1 MEIAAL
7 ELDNEMMM
15 VLAILG
21 YTIIL
26 FVTEVIRIDVA
37 AILILVMLGLTGL
50 VPDTHLFDGF
60 ASNAVLSIIA
70 VMILGAGLDRT
81 GVMNKVAGFIMKIGG
96 KSENSVIP
104 VVSGTVGTI
113 SGFMQNVGA
122 TALFLPVL
130 NRISGQ
136 TKIPLSRL
144 LMPMGFCAILGGTV
158 TMVGSSPLILLN
170 DLIETSNRSLPPGA
184 ETLNSFGLF
193 SVTPIGISLLTVGIL
208 YFLLIGKHLLPN
220 SVKMDEYTGLKS
232 NDYFKETYGIP
243 NIKKELLVGKN
254 SPLIGKTIL
263 EIETMMHDTIKVLAL
278 SSEGNTKLS
287 PSRKHFIWSG
297 DSLGILGD
305 DEQITQFAEQ
315 NKLTIVNGFKQFK
328 HTFNA
333 SNAGFSEA
341 VIVPGSRFLGKQL
354 GDFHFRQEFGITVIA
369 ISRAD
374 EVYRGEDIHTLTLR
388 LGDTFVIFGGW
399 RDQAGISR
407 SRNVAV
413 VGDIPTQQERPQK
426 VPFALFFFA
435 VALSLVIFTKLKL
448 SIALLT
454 GAIGMIIT
462 GVIHIDEAYRAVSWK
477 TVFLLAC
484 LIPLGYA
491 MEHTGTAA
499 WVAQQT
505 ITHLG
510 SVSQYIYQLAI
521 AILATVFS
529 LVMSNVG
536 ATVLLVPLAI
546 NIALETG
553 GNPAIYAL
561 IVALGTSN
569 AFILPTHQVSALIMG
584 PGGYKVKDFLRVGS
598 LMSIIF
604 IAVMLITVNLFVS
617 T

>member
-328 HTFNA
+328 HTFNV

>member
-1 MEIAAL
+1 
-7 ELDNEMMM
+7 
-15 VLAILG
+15 
-21 YTIIL
+21 
-26 FVTEVIRIDVA
+26 
-37 AILILVMLGLTGL
+37 
-50 VPDTHLFDGF
+50 
-60 ASNAVLSIIA
+60 
-70 VMILGAGLDRT
+70 
-81 GVMNKVAGFIMKIGG
+81 
-96 KSENSVIP
+96 
-104 VVSGTVGTI
+104 
-113 SGFMQNVGA
+113 
-122 TALFLPVL
+122 
-130 NRISGQ
+130 
-136 TKIPLSRL
+136 
-144 LMPMGFCAILGGTV
+144 
-158 TMVGSSPLILLN
+158 
-170 DLIETSNRSLPPGA
+170 
-184 ETLNSFGLF
+184 
-193 SVTPIGISLLTVGIL
+193 
-208 YFLLIGKHLLPN
+208 
-220 SVKMDEYTGLKS
+220 
-232 NDYFKETYGIP
+232 
-243 NIKKELLVGKN
+243 
-254 SPLIGKTIL
+254 
-263 EIETMMHDTIKVLAL
+263 
-278 SSEGNTKLS
+278 
-287 PSRKHFIWSG
+287 
-297 DSLGILGD
+297 
-305 DEQITQFAEQ
+305 
-315 NKLTIVNGFKQFK
+315 
-328 HTFNA
+328 
-333 SNAGFSEA
+333 
-341 VIVPGSRFLGKQL
+341 
-354 GDFHFRQEFGITVIA
+354 
-369 ISRAD
+369 
-374 EVYRGEDIHTLTLR
+374 
-388 LGDTFVIFGGW
+388 GDTFVIFGGW

>member
-1 MEIAAL
+1 MDIAAL
-7 ELDNEMMM
+7 ELNNEMMM
-15 VLAILG
+15 VLAILA
-21 YTIIL
+21 YTVIL

-37 AILILVMLGLTGL
+37 AILILVVLGLTGL

-96 KSENSVIP
+96 KSENTVIP
-104 VVSGTVGTI
+104 VVSSTVGVI

-122 TALFLPVL
+122 TALFLPVMS
-130 NRISGQ
+130 RISTQ
-136 TKIPLSRL
+136 TKISLSRL

-170 DLIETSNRSLPPGA
+170 DLLETSNRSLPPGA
-184 ETLNSFGLF
+184 ETLKPFGLF
-193 SVTPIGISLLTVGIL
+193 SVTPIGIAMLISGVL
-208 YFLLIGKHLLPN
+208 YFLLLGRFLLPK
-220 SVKMDEYTGLKS
+220 SEMLDEGTGQKS
-232 NDYFKETYGIP
+232 DDYFIENYDIH
-243 NIKKELLVGKN
+243 NIKKELIVGKN
-254 SPLIGKTIL
+254 SPLIGKSIL
-263 EIETMMHDTIKVLAL
+263 EVETMMHNKITILGL
-278 SSEGNTKLS
+278 NSEGHRKLS
-287 PSRKHFIWSG
+287 PSRKHFLWSG
-297 DSLGILGD
+297 NGIGILGKQD
-305 DEQITQFAEQ
+305 DIDKFTEDY
-315 NKLTIVNGFKQFK
+315 KLTPVNGFKQFK
-328 HTFNA
+328 HTFSE
-333 SNAGFSEA
+333 SNSGFSEA
-341 VIVPGSRFLGKQL
+341 VIVPGSRFLGKKL
-354 GDFHFRQEFGITVIA
+354 SDFHFRQEFGITIIA
-369 ISRAD
+369 ISRGD
-374 EVYRGEDIHTLTLR
+374 EVYKGEEMYTLTLHM
-388 LGDTFVIFGGW
+388 GDTFVIFGGW
-399 RDQAGISR
+399 RDQAGISN
-407 SRNVAV
+407 SRNVAM
-413 VGDIPTQQERPQK
+413 VGDIPTQHERPQK

-435 VALSLVIFTKLKL
+435 LALGLVIFTDFKL

-505 ITHLG
+505 ISGLG
-510 SVSQYIYQLAI
+510 DVNHYVYQLAI

-569 AFILPTHQVSALIMG
+569 AFILPTHQVSALVMG

-598 LMSIIF
+598 LMTIIF
-604 IAVMLITVNLFVS
+604 IVVMLVSVNLFIS

>member
-193 SVTPIGISLLTVGIL
+193 SVTPIGIALLTVGIL

>member
-7 ELDNEMMM
+7 ELSNEMMM
-15 VLAILG
+15 VLAILA
-21 YTIIL
+21 YTVLL

-37 AILILVMLGLTGL
+37 AILILVILALSGL

-60 ASNAVLSIIA
+60 SSNAVLSIIA

-96 KSENSVIP
+96 SSEKTVIP
-104 VVSGTVGTI
+104 VVSSTVGII

-122 TALFLPVL
+122 TALFLPVMS
-130 NRISGQ
+130 RISSQ
-136 TKIPLSRL
+136 TKISLSRL

-170 DLIETSNRSLPPGA
+170 DLLETSNRSLPPGA
-184 ETLNSFGLF
+184 ETLKPFGLF
-193 SVTPIGISLLTVGIL
+193 SVTPIGVMLLVSGVL
-208 YFLLIGKHLLPN
+208 YFLILGRFLLPN
-220 SVKMDEYTGLKS
+220 SAKIDTNTGQKS
-232 NDYFKETYGIP
+232 DDYFKQTYGIHKT
-243 NIKKELLVGKN
+243 KKELIVSKN
-254 SPLIGKTIL
+254 SPLIGKSIL
-263 EIETMMHDTIKVLAL
+263 EIESMLEDKITVLAL
-278 SSEGNTKLS
+278 TSEGHRKLS
-287 PSRKHFIWSG
+287 PSRKHYLWSG
-297 DSLGILGD
+297 DSLGVLGEA
-305 DEQITQFAEQ
+305 DEIMQFAKDF
-315 NKLTIVNGFKQFK
+315 KLTLVNGFKQFK
-328 HTFNA
+328 HTFSE
-333 SNAGFSEA
+333 SNSGFSEA
-341 VIVPGSRFLGKQL
+341 VIVPGSRFLGKKL
-354 GDFHFRQEFGITVIA
+354 SDFHFRQEFGITIIA
-369 ISRAD
+369 ISRGD
-374 EVYRGEDIHTLTLR
+374 EVFKGEEMRTISLR

-399 RDQAGISR
+399 RDQTGISK
-407 SRNVAV
+407 SRNVAL

-435 VALSLVIFTKLKL
+435 IALGLVIFTELKL
-448 SIALLT
+448 SVALLT

-499 WVAQQT
+499 WVAQKT
-505 ITHLG
+505 IATLG
-510 SVSQYIYQLAI
+510 DVNQYIYQLAI

-598 LMSIIF
+598 LMSVIF
-604 IAVMLITVNLFVS
+604 IVVMLVAVNLFIQ
-617 T
+617 

>member
-7 ELDNEMMM
+7 ELNNEMMM
-15 VLAILG
+15 VLAILA
-21 YTIIL
+21 YTVIL

-37 AILILVMLGLTGL
+37 AILILVVLGLTGL
-50 VPDTHLFDGF
+50 VPDTHIFDGF

-96 KSENSVIP
+96 KSEKTVIP
-104 VVSGTVGTI
+104 VVSSTVGVI

-122 TALFLPVL
+122 TALFLPVMS
-130 NRISGQ
+130 RISGQ

-144 LMPMGFCAILGGTV
+144 LMPMGFCAILGGTI

-170 DLIETSNRSLPPGA
+170 DLLETSNRSLPPGA
-184 ETLNSFGLF
+184 ETLKPFGLF
-193 SVTPIGISLLTVGIL
+193 SVTPIGAVLLIAGIV
-208 YFLLIGKHLLPN
+208 YFLLIGRFLLPKGTTQ
-220 SVKMDEYTGLKS
+220 SDISGQKS
-232 NDYFKETYGIP
+232 NDYFSKTYGIR
-243 NIKKELLVGKN
+243 NVKKEIIIGKN
-254 SPLIGKTIL
+254 SPLIGKTIFEL
-263 EIETMMHDTIKVLAL
+263 ESLMLDHIKVLAL
-278 SSEGNTKLS
+278 NSEGHRKLS
-287 PSRKHFIWSG
+287 PSRKHYLWSG
-297 DSLGILGD
+297 DTIGVLGD
-305 DEQITQFAEQ
+305 LNEIEEMVKEY
-315 NKLTIVNGFKQFK
+315 KLTMVNGFKQFK
-328 HTFNA
+328 HTFSE
-333 SNAGFSEA
+333 SNAGLSEA
-341 VIVPGSRFLGKQL
+341 VIVPGSRFLGKKL
-354 GDFHFRQEFGITVIA
+354 SDFHFRQEYGITIIA
-369 ISRAD
+369 ISRGD
-374 EVYRGEDIHTLTLR
+374 EIYKGEDMHTLNLHM
-388 LGDTFVIFGGW
+388 GDTFVLYGGW
-399 RDQAGISR
+399 RDQEGLSK
-407 SRNVAV
+407 SRNVAL
-413 VGDIPTQQERPQK
+413 VGDVPTQQERPQK
-426 VPFALFFFA
+426 VPYALFFFA
-435 VALSLVIFTKLKL
+435 VALGLVIFTDFKL

-505 ITHLG
+505 ISGLG
-510 SVSQYIYQLAI
+510 DVNQYIYQLAI
-521 AILATVFS
+521 AILATIFS

-553 GNPAIYAL
+553 GSPALYAL
-561 IVALGTSN
+561 IVALATSN

-604 IAVMLITVNLFVS
+604 IVVMLAAVNLFIKA
-617 T
+617 

>member
-1 MEIAAL
+1 MESAAL
-7 ELDNEMMM
+7 ELSNEMMM
-15 VLAILG
+15 VLAILA
-21 YTIIL
+21 YTVIL

-37 AILILVMLGLTGL
+37 AVLILVVLGLTGL

-60 ASNAVLSIIA
+60 ASNAVISIIA

-81 GVMNKVAGFIMKIGG
+81 GVMSKVAGFIMKIGG
-96 KSENSVIP
+96 KSEKTVIP
-104 VVSGTVGTI
+104 VVSGTVGVI

-122 TALFLPVL
+122 TALFLPVMS
-130 NRISGQ
+130 RISSQ
-136 TKIPLSRL
+136 TKIALSRL

-184 ETLNSFGLF
+184 ETLEPFGLF
-193 SVTPIGISLLTVGIL
+193 SVTPIGILMLITGII
-208 YFLLIGKHLLPN
+208 YFLIIGRFLLPDN
-220 SVKMDEYTGLKS
+220 AQNDASSGQKS
-232 NDYFKETYGIP
+232 DDYFKETYGI
-243 NIKKELLVGKN
+243 NNTKKELIIGKN

-263 EIETMMHDTIKVLAL
+263 EVEAIMHEKITVLAL
-278 SSEGNTKLS
+278 SSEGHRKLS
-287 PSRKHFIWSG
+287 PSRKHFLWSG
-297 DSLGILGD
+297 DSIGVMGD
-305 DEQITQFAEQ
+305 LSEIDTFSDTCGLIQT
-315 NKLTIVNGFKQFK
+315 NGFKVFK
-328 HTFNA
+328 HTFND

-341 VIVPGSRFLGKQL
+341 VIVPGSRFLGKKL
-354 GDFHFRQEFGITVIA
+354 SDFHFRQEFGITIVA
-369 ISRAD
+369 ISRSD
-374 EVYRGEDIHTLTLR
+374 EVFRGEDMYNITLR
-388 LGDTFVIFGGW
+388 LGDTFVIYGGW
-399 RDQAGISR
+399 HDQAGMTK
-407 SRNVAV
+407 SRNVAL
-413 VGDIPTQQERPQK
+413 VGDIPSELERPQK
-426 VPFALFFFA
+426 VPFAIFFFA
-435 VALSLVIFTKLKL
+435 VALGLVIFTDLKL

-477 TVFLLAC
+477 TVFLLAS

-499 WVAQQT
+499 WVAQKT
-505 ITHLG
+505 IAGLG
-510 SVSQYIYQLAI
+510 DVNQYVYQLAI
-521 AILATVFS
+521 AILATIFS

-553 GNPAIYAL
+553 GNPAVYAL

-598 LMSIIF
+598 LMSVIF
-604 IAVMLITVNLFVS
+604 IVVMLFGVNLFIS
-617 T
+617 K

>member
-1 MEIAAL
+1 
-7 ELDNEMMM
+7 MMM
-15 VLAILG
+15 VLAILA
-21 YTIIL
+21 YTVIL

-37 AILILVMLGLTGL
+37 AILILVVLGLTGL
-50 VPDTHLFDGF
+50 VPDTHLFEGF

-81 GVMNKVAGFIMKIGG
+81 GVMNKVAGVIMRIGG
-96 KSENSVIP
+96 KSENTVIP
-104 VVSGTVGTI
+104 VVSSTVGVI

-122 TALFLPVL
+122 TALFLPVMS
-130 NRISGQ
+130 RISGQ

-144 LMPMGFCAILGGTV
+144 LMPMGFCAILGGTI

-170 DLIETSNRSLPPGA
+170 DLLETSNRSLPPGA
-184 ETLNSFGLF
+184 EILQPFSLF
-193 SVTPIGISLLTVGIL
+193 SVTPIGI
-208 YFLLIGKHLLPN
+208 FLLISGIIYFLILGRFLLPKGTN
-220 SVKMDEYTGLKS
+220 HDEISGQKS
-232 NDYFKETYGIP
+232 DDYFTETYGIH
-243 NIKKELLVGKN
+243 NTKKELVIGKN
-254 SPLIGKTIL
+254 SPLIGKTIFEL
-263 EIETMMHDTIKVLAL
+263 ETLMGDHIKVLAL
-278 SSEGNTKLS
+278 NSEGHRKLS
-287 PSRKHFIWSG
+287 PSRKHYLWSG
-297 DSLGILGD
+297 DTIGVLGD
-305 DEQITQFAEQ
+305 ATEIEEMINDYKLSSIT
-315 NKLTIVNGFKQFK
+315 GFKQFK
-328 HTFNA
+328 HTFSQ
-333 SNAGFSEA
+333 SNSGLSEA
-341 VIVPGSRFLGKQL
+341 VIVPGSRFLGKKL
-354 GDFHFRQEFGITVIA
+354 SDFHFRQEFGITIIA
-369 ISRAD
+369 ISRGN
-374 EVYRGEDIHTLTLR
+374 EVFKGEDMQTLTLHM
-388 LGDTFVIFGGW
+388 GDTFVLFGGW
-399 RDQAGISR
+399 RDQAGISK
-407 SRNVAV
+407 SRNVAL
-413 VGDIPTQQERPQK
+413 VGDVPNQQERPQK

-435 VALSLVIFTKLKL
+435 LALGLVIFTDFKL
-448 SIALLT
+448 SVALLT

-505 ITHLG
+505 IAGLG
-510 SVSQYIYQLAI
+510 DVNQYIYQFAI
-521 AILATVFS
+521 AILATIFS

-553 GNPAIYAL
+553 GNPATYAL

-584 PGGYKVKDFLRVGS
+584 PGGYKVNDFLKVGS

-604 IAVMLITVNLFVS
+604 IIVMLFAVNIFIS

>member
-1 MEIAAL
+1 
-7 ELDNEMMM
+7 
-15 VLAILG
+15 
-21 YTIIL
+21 
-26 FVTEVIRIDVA
+26 
-37 AILILVMLGLTGL
+37 
-50 VPDTHLFDGF
+50 
-60 ASNAVLSIIA
+60 
-70 VMILGAGLDRT
+70 
-81 GVMNKVAGFIMKIGG
+81 
-96 KSENSVIP
+96 
-104 VVSGTVGTI
+104 
-113 SGFMQNVGA
+113 
-122 TALFLPVL
+122 
-130 NRISGQ
+130 
-136 TKIPLSRL
+136 
-144 LMPMGFCAILGGTV
+144 
-158 TMVGSSPLILLN
+158 
-170 DLIETSNRSLPPGA
+170 
-184 ETLNSFGLF
+184 
-193 SVTPIGISLLTVGIL
+193 
-208 YFLLIGKHLLPN
+208 
-220 SVKMDEYTGLKS
+220 MDEYTGLKS

-328 HTFNA
+328 HTFNV

>member
-1 MEIAAL
+1 
-7 ELDNEMMM
+7 MMM

-193 SVTPIGISLLTVGIL
+193 SVTPIGIALLTVGIL

>member
-193 SVTPIGISLLTVGIL
+193 SVTPIGIALLTVGIL

-328 HTFNA
+328 HTFNV

-413 VGDIPTQQERPQK
+413 VGDIPTQQERPQQ

>member
-1 MEIAAL
+1 METTAL
-7 ELDNEMMM
+7 ELTNEMMM
-15 VLAILG
+15 VLAILA
-21 YTIIL
+21 YTVVL
-26 FVTEVIRIDVA
+26 FITEVIRIDVA
-37 AILILVMLGLTGL
+37 AILILVVLGLTGL

-81 GVMNKVAGFIMKIGG
+81 GVMNKVAGLIMKIGG
-96 KSENSVIP
+96 QSEKTVIP
-104 VVSGTVGTI
+104 VVSSTVGVI

-122 TALFLPVL
+122 TALFLPVMS
-130 NRISGQ
+130 RISGQ
-136 TKIPLSRL
+136 TKLPLSRL
-144 LMPMGFCAILGGTV
+144 LMPMGFCAILGGTI

-170 DLIETSNRSLPPGA
+170 DLLETSNRSLPPGA
-184 ETLNSFGLF
+184 EILQPYGLF
-193 SVTPIGISLLTVGIL
+193 SVTPIGVTLLVAGIV
-208 YFLLIGKHLLPN
+208 YFLIVGRFLLPKGN
-220 SVKMDEYTGLKS
+220 NRDDATGQKS
-232 NDYFKETYGIP
+232 DDYFTKNYGIH
-243 NIKKELLVGKN
+243 NVKKELTIGKN
-254 SPLIGKTIL
+254 SLLIGKTIL
-263 EIETMMHDTIKVLAL
+263 EIETLMDDRIKILAL
-278 SSEGNTKLS
+278 NSEGHRKLS
-287 PSRKHFIWSG
+287 PSRKHYLWSG
-297 DSLGILGD
+297 DTIGVLGEIN
-305 DEQITQFAEQ
+305 EIEEMAKEY
-315 NKLTIVNGFKQFK
+315 KLSIINGFKQFK
-328 HTFNA
+328 HTFSE
-333 SNAGFSEA
+333 SNSGLSEA
-341 VIVPGSRFLGKQL
+341 VIVPGSRFLGKKL
-354 GDFHFRQEFGITVIA
+354 SDFHFRQEFGITIIA
-369 ISRAD
+369 ISRGN
-374 EVYRGEDIHTLTLR
+374 EVFKGEDMHTLTLHM
-388 LGDTFVIFGGW
+388 GDTFVLFGGW
-399 RDQAGISR
+399 RDQAGISK
-407 SRNVAV
+407 SRNVAL
-413 VGDIPTQQERPQK
+413 VGDVPSQQERPQK

-435 VALSLVIFTKLKL
+435 LALGLVIFTELKL

-505 ITHLG
+505 IAGLG
-510 SVSQYIYQLAI
+510 DVNQYIYQFAI
-521 AILATVFS
+521 ALLATIFS

-546 NIALETG
+546 NIALEIG

-584 PGGYKVKDFLRVGS
+584 PGGYKVNDFLRVGS

-604 IAVMLITVNLFVS
+604 IVVMLVAVNLFIS

>member
-7 ELDNEMMM
+7 ALNNEMMM
-15 VLAILG
+15 VLAILA
-21 YTIIL
+21 YTVIL
-26 FVTEVIRIDVA
+26 FVTEVIRLDVA
-37 AILILVMLGLTGL
+37 AILILVFLGLTEL
-50 VPDTHLFDGF
+50 VPDNHLFDGF

-81 GVMNKVAGFIMKIGG
+81 GVMNKVASFIMKIGG
-96 KSENSVIP
+96 KSEKSVIP
-104 VVSGTVGTI
+104 VVSSTVGVI

-122 TALFLPVL
+122 TALFLPVMS
-130 NRISGQ
+130 RISTQ
-136 TKIPLSRL
+136 TTIPLSRL

-170 DLIETSNRSLPPGA
+170 DLLETSNRSLPPGA
-184 ETLNSFGLF
+184 ETLKNFGLF
-193 SVTPIGISLLTVGIL
+193 DVTPIGIALLLTGII
-208 YFLLIGKHLLPN
+208 YFLFIGRFLLPDMQMSN
-220 SVKMDEYTGLKS
+220 NNVAQKS
-232 NDYFKETYGIP
+232 DDYFEESYGIY
-243 NIKKELLVGKN
+243 NNKKELVISKN
-254 SPLIGKTIL
+254 SPLIGQTIL
-263 EIETMMHDTIKVLAL
+263 ELEALFEDKITVLAL
-278 SSEGNTKLS
+278 NSEGHRKLS
-287 PSRKHFIWSG
+287 PSRNYYLWSG
-297 DSLGILGD
+297 DTIGVLGKPED
-305 DEQITQFAEQ
+305 VENFSKKY
-315 NKLTIVNGFKQFK
+315 KLIPINGLKEFK
-328 HTFNA
+328 HTFSA
-333 SNAGFSEA
+333 SNSGFSEA
-341 VIVPGSRFLGKQL
+341 VVVPGSRFLGKSL
-354 GDFHFRQEFGITVIA
+354 SDFHFRKEYGITIAA
-369 ISRAD
+369 ISRGN
-374 EVYRGEDIHTLTLR
+374 EIYKGEQMYNLSLK

-399 RDQAGISR
+399 RDQSGLSS
-407 SRNVAV
+407 SRNVAL
-413 VGDIPTQQERPQK
+413 VGDIPTEQERPQK
-426 VPFALFFFA
+426 VPFALLFFA
-435 VALSLVIFTKLKL
+435 LALGLVIFTDFKL

-505 ITHLG
+505 ISGLG
-510 SVSQYIYQLAI
+510 DVNQYVYQFAI

-553 GNPAIYAL
+553 GNPTIYAL
-561 IVALGTSN
+561 IVALATSN

-598 LMSIIF
+598 LMSVIF
-604 IAVMLITVNLFVS
+604 IFVMLISVNMFIKV
-617 T
+617 

>member
-37 AILILVMLGLTGL
+37 AILILVMLGLAGL

-193 SVTPIGISLLTVGIL
+193 SVTPIGIALLTVGIL

-263 EIETMMHDTIKVLAL
+263 EVETMMHDTIKVLAL

-287 PSRKHFIWSG
+287 PSRKHYIWSG

-305 DEQITQFAEQ
+305 EEQITQFAEQ
-315 NKLTIVNGFKQFK
+315 YKLVIVNGFKQFK

-374 EVYRGEDIHTLTLR
+374 EVFRGEYMHTLTLR

>member
-1 MEIAAL
+1 
-7 ELDNEMMM
+7 
-15 VLAILG
+15 
-21 YTIIL
+21 
-26 FVTEVIRIDVA
+26 
-37 AILILVMLGLTGL
+37 
-50 VPDTHLFDGF
+50 
-60 ASNAVLSIIA
+60 
-70 VMILGAGLDRT
+70 
-81 GVMNKVAGFIMKIGG
+81 
-96 KSENSVIP
+96 
-104 VVSGTVGTI
+104 
-113 SGFMQNVGA
+113 
-122 TALFLPVL
+122 
-130 NRISGQ
+130 
-136 TKIPLSRL
+136 
-144 LMPMGFCAILGGTV
+144 
-158 TMVGSSPLILLN
+158 
-170 DLIETSNRSLPPGA
+170 
-184 ETLNSFGLF
+184 
-193 SVTPIGISLLTVGIL
+193 
-208 YFLLIGKHLLPN
+208 
-220 SVKMDEYTGLKS
+220 
-232 NDYFKETYGIP
+232 
-243 NIKKELLVGKN
+243 
-254 SPLIGKTIL
+254 
-263 EIETMMHDTIKVLAL
+263 MMHDTIKVLAL

-287 PSRKHFIWSG
+287 PSRKHYIWSG

-305 DEQITQFAEQ
+305 EEQITQFAEQ
-315 NKLTIVNGFKQFK
+315 YKLVIVNGFKQFK

-374 EVYRGEDIHTLTLR
+374 EVFRGEYMHTLTLR